1 MKAAYVDTSCLVAI
15 AFDEPERTEVASRLG
30 EHEMLLSSNLLE
42 AEFRAALARESADL
56 DEALFSWITWVLPD
70 RPLSAEITRVLGAAY
85 LRGADLWHLTVVID
99 IQDARRR
106 SLSTSDGSRMDRPR
120 LARQSRHRDPCNR
133 HHPGYP

>member
-85 LRGADLWHLTVVID
+85 LRGADLWHLSMAIYV
-99 IQDARRR
+99 
-106 SLSTSDGSRMDRPR
+106 TSDPAD
-120 LARQSRHRDPCNR
+120 LTFLTLDQRQREVAEALGFR
-133 HHPGYP
+133 G

>member
-42 AEFRAALARESADL
+42 AEFRAVLARESADL

-85 LRGADLWHLTVVID
+85 LRGADLWHLSMAIYV
-99 IQDARRR
+99 
-106 SLSTSDGSRMDRPR
+106 TSDPADLTFLTLDQRQREVAEALGFRVPFSRIV
-120 LARQSRHRDPCNR
+120 
-133 HHPGYP
+133 